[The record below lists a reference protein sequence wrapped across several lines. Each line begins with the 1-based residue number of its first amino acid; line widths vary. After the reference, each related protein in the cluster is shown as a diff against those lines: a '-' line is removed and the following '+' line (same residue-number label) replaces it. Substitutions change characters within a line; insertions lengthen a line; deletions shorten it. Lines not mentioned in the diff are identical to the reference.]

1 MITRQFL
8 LFISLAIL
16 LLTSCGKDHECDCID
31 ASIQTSFIGYPMD
44 DIDTFIIRKF
54 KAADNYQTLL
64 DSIRV
69 GYGGIGAYTNLHDTT
84 TVTVYNNKVLSA
96 GYDWQIFIPAVN
108 KTILLSDIEAEKNKG
123 TYRTGIFSMDKQLC
137 DCSNRV
143 FSAKINNQPFT
154 FQSTDGNYFIYI
166 RK

>member
-8 LFISLAIL
+8 FFISLAAL
-16 LLTSCGKDHECDCID
+16 LLTSCGKDHECDCLD
-31 ASIQTSFIGYPMD
+31 VPIQTSFIGYPMS
-44 DIDTFIIRKF
+44 DIDTFVIRKF

-64 DSIRV
+64 DSIKV
-69 GYGGIGAYTNLHDTT
+69 GYGGVGAYNNLHDTT
-84 TVTVYNNKVLSA
+84 NVTLYHGNVITA

-108 KTILLSDIEAEKNKG
+108 KTILLTDIEAEKNTG
-123 TYRTGIFSMDKQLC
+123 TYRTGIFSMDKKGC
-137 DCSNRV
+137 NCWNRV